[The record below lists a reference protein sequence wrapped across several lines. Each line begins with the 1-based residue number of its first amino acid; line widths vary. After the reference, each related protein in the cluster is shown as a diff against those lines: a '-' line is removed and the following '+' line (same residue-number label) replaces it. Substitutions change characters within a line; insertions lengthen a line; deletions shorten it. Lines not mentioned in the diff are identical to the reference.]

1 MNYNTQA
8 QTETNVSNISIEIR
22 DSEQSVGFDDIEQ
35 LSTLLADQRLRLT
48 RFVRKHLKSE
58 DHIDDVVQQACFEAY
73 RNWGNFR
80 GESRAETWLFGI
92 AFNLMRN
99 FRTKQY
105 KLDLTFEALEDNHF
119 EQPSDINEQPMH
131 MLMRKEQIDQLSGA
145 IDQLPIRMQAVVR
158 CVLLEGLSYQE
169 TAEELDLPVGTVRS
183 RLSRARDALRELM
196 LEVQ

>member
-1 MNYNTQA
+1 MNYNQQTQEKTFA
-8 QTETNVSNISIEIR
+8 QPINIQIHDPEVA
-22 DSEQSVGFDDIEQ
+22 VGFEDIEQ

-58 DHIDDVVQQACFEAY
+58 DYIDDVVQQACFEAY
-73 RNWGNFR
+73 RNWDNFR

-105 KLDLTFEALEDNHF
+105 KLDSTFEALEDSHF
-119 EQPSDINEQPMH
+119 EQPSDLNEQPMQ

-145 IDQLPIRMQAVVR
+145 IAQLPTRMQAVVR

-196 LEVQ
+196 LEVE

>member
-1 MNYNTQA
+1 MYYNQQVQEKT
-8 QTETNVSNISIEIR
+8 TTNNINIELHR
-22 DSEQSVGFDDIEQ
+22 ADESVGFDDIKE

-105 KLDLTFEALEDNHF
+105 KLDLTFEALDENHF
-119 EQPSDINEQPMH
+119 EQPSDMNEQPMH

-145 IDQLPIRMQAVVR
+145 IDQLPVRMQAVVR

-169 TAEELDLPVGTVRS
+169 AAEELNLPVGTVRS
-183 RLSRARDALRELM
+183 RLSRARDALREMM
-196 LEVQ
+196 LDA

>member
-196 LEVQ
+196 L